1 MTQQTSIDAY
11 HDLQGQPAK
20 LGNRQKVVLD
30 AFAKYGLIK
39 ACTNLEISTWTKIK
53 INQVTP
59 RTYELR
65 KLGYIVKS
73 HKRICSVSGRVAI
86 AWKVSNLADNNFNK
100 SEQ

>member
-11 HDLQGQPAK
+11 HDLQGHNK
-20 LGNRQKVVLD
+20 LGSRQKAVLD
-30 AFAKYGLIK
+30 AFAKYGQIK
-39 ACTNLEISTWTKIK
+39 ACTNLEISTWTNIK

-65 KLGYIVKS
+65 KLGYIIKS

-86 AWKVSNLADNNFNK
+86 AWKVSNLTDSSFNK

>member
-11 HDLQGQPAK
+11 HDLQGQSAK
-20 LGNRQKVVLD
+20 LGNRQKAVLD
-30 AFAKYGLIK
+30 AFVKYG

-65 KLGYIVKS
+65 KFGYIVKS

-86 AWKVSNLADNNFNK
+86 AWKVSNLADNSFNK